1 MSAKQA
7 APYSSCALALLSLI
21 IAGMAMA
28 AEPDRLQVIL
38 EEQHAL
44 TASLDRGQGVDLTPR
59 QVNAIRRAQKEVFA
73 VTEGKAALDSL
84 SIEEKIRL
92 ENALE
97 QINAQV
103 KGGGHAANSVQEVCW
118 RERKSGSSL
127 KTTRCGTQAERDQAR
142 QDARGWMEKP
152 SICTPPGCGT

>member
-1 MSAKQA
+1 MLAVA
-7 APYSSCALALLSLI
+7 GAPAQ
-21 IAGMAMA
+21 
-28 AEPDRLQVIL
+28 EPDGLAMIVDQQQELREQIDAGNLQN
-38 EEQHAL
+38 
-44 TASLDRGQGVDLTPR
+44 LTPR
-59 QVNAIRRAQKEVFA
+59 QLNIVRRAQKEVFT
-73 VTEGKAALDSL
+73 VTEGKTALDSL

-103 KGGGHAANSVQEVCW
+103 KGGGHAASGAQEVCW

-142 QDARGWMEKP
+142 QDARSWMDKP

>member
-1 MSAKQA
+1 MRLLVA
-7 APYSSCALALLSLI
+7 ALLGMLAV
-21 IAGMAMA
+21 AGAPA
-28 AEPDRLQVIL
+28 QEPDGLAMIVDQQQELREQIDAGDLQN
-38 EEQHAL
+38 
-44 TASLDRGQGVDLTPR
+44 LTPR
-59 QVNAIRRAQKEVFA
+59 QLNIVRRAQKEVFT
-73 VTEGKAALDSL
+73 VTEGKTALDSL

-103 KGGGHAANSVQEVCW
+103 KGGGHAASGAQEVCW

-142 QDARGWMEKP
+142 QDARSWMDKP